1 MTSSE
6 AGGGWSWLESGVGG
20 WAGLEVGMGLNRGR
34 GYG

>member
-1 MTSSE
+1 MTSNG

-20 WAGLEVGMGLNRGR
+20 WAGLEAGMGLNRGR